1 MKTRLCIAALALL
14 ALAAC
19 GGGGGGGDPTP
30 SAQDDTV
37 PASALASPTSFTDW
51 LGKQMA
57 NEGKEPLLMNSALP
71 PMSDSDEPTDLN

>member
-19 GGGGGGGDPTP
+19 GGGGGDNDRP
-30 SAQDDTV
+30 SAEGDTV
-37 PASALASPTSFTDW
+37 PASALASLTSFTNW

-57 NEGKEPLLMNSALP
+57 NDGNEPLMMNSAP
-71 PMSDSDEPTDLN
+71 PPASDTDEPTDLN